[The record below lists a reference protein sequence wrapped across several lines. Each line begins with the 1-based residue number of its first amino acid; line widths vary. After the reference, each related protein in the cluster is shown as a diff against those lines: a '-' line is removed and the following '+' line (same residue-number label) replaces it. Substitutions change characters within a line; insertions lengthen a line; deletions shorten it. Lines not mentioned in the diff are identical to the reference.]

1 MGAEPRTLALLAL
14 CAAAAAADTLYLT
27 PAGVAAKAEIE
38 EKIAPAPIYTDWN
51 GKPYLV
57 AIVREAHPARDLKSK
72 EPSPATLP
80 RYRVVACDD
89 QGQRVSATIELS
101 GLHVAVRESQL
112 DSLLDLRTFASN
124 HDQLLD
130 TEVGSRAYLTA
141 LVQRLDPTGELGL
154 SQGQAPEPP
163 EGLVEGALLLHLRHP
178 ADGDA
183 LPPGG
188 REAVDAA
195 TRERRPLI
203 AVPAAVGPPGPA
215 LGFARAIARAR
226 RYPVHEPS
234 FERAALALLTLR
246 TNLILAKP
254 EASPYAKRVHEHGLE
269 ALRSL
274 IGAIGNAHPREQT
287 PELPPLPPLEEW
299 LKGVDD
305 PERREAI
312 RRRWE
317 HHREAR
323 EKARAA
329 LKATEALTGL
339 PNPEALPT
347 HAAEVADA
355 ALDALLQ
362 SEGLY
367 ALPARLR
374 ETLVRACTRI
384 DDAVAGPSTQ
394 DDAPLDLRAK
404 AIRLL
409 ARVAGPRQARSPEAR
424 ARRAAA
430 AASYREQLLGLLIP
444 SVPRARQRIAFAALD
459 RVGWTDDET
468 TRRLVRHALDEARR
482 LQRRCRQRGLAA
494 DSPAQAELGNALL
507 LARDF
512 STLAFRDTPD
522 AALGQQVL
530 DWVEEL
536 EARRADDED
545 AAALL
550 AAWER
555 AQAAPP
561 GR

>member
-1 MGAEPRTLALLAL
+1 VGAELRILALAAL

-27 PAGVAAKAEIE
+27 PAGVAAKAELAA
-38 EKIAPAPIYTDWN
+38 KIAPAPVYTDWN

-57 AIVREAHPARDLKSK
+57 GIVREAHPARDLKS
-72 EPSPATLP
+72 EEASEATHP
-80 RYRVVACDD
+80 RYLVVACDT
-89 QGQRVSATIELS
+89 QGQRVSATVELS
-101 GLHVAVRESQL
+101 GLHVEIRESQL

-124 HDQLLD
+124 HDRLLE
-130 TEVGSRAYLTA
+130 TEVGSRAYLAA
-141 LVQRLDPTGELGL
+141 LLQRLDPSGELGL
-154 SQGQAPEPP
+154 SRGEAPEPP
-163 EGLVEGALLLHLRHP
+163 AGLVEGALLLHLRRP
-178 ADGDA
+178 AGGDA

-188 REAVDAA
+188 REALDAA

-203 AVPAAVGPPGPA
+203 TVPAAFGPPGPA
-215 LGFARAIARAR
+215 LGFAQAIARAR

-254 EASPYAKRVHEHGLE
+254 EVSPYAKRVHEHGLE

-274 IGAIGNAHPREQT
+274 IGAIGNAHPRERT
-287 PELPPLPPLEEW
+287 PEIPPLPPVEEW
-299 LKGVDD
+299 LEGVDD

-312 RRRWE
+312 RERWE

-329 LKATEALTGL
+329 LKAAEALSGL
-339 PNPEALPT
+339 PNREALPT
-347 HAAEVADA
+347 HEAEVADA

-367 ALPARLR
+367 ALPAELR
-374 ETLVRACTRI
+374 ETLVHACTRI
-384 DDAVAGPSTQ
+384 DDEAPGPSTQ

-409 ARVAGPRQARSPEAR
+409 ARVAGPRRARSPEAQ
-424 ARRAAA
+424 ARRSAA

-444 SVPRARQRIAFAALD
+444 RVPRARQRIAFAALD
-459 RVGWTDDET
+459 RVGWTDDEA
-468 TRRLVRHALDEARR
+468 TRRLVQHALDEASR
-482 LQRRCRQRGLAA
+482 LQRRCRRHGFPA
-494 DSPAQAELGNALL
+494 DSPAGTALSNALL
-507 LARDF
+507 LARDL
-512 STLAFRDTPD
+512 STLAYRDTPE
-522 AALGQQVL
+522 AALGRRVL
-530 DWVEEL
+530 DWVEDL

-555 AQAAPP
+555 VQAAPP